1 MFLKS
6 EVDYLVERV
15 GDLDSFD
22 GRDDQ
27 REQHFGG
34 LKALRAAEVRYIL
47 QYKRALLEMHPVLHI
62 LYLLAELLKYL
73 RRNQVAREVLVQIHR
88 EQPYLR

>member
-15 GDLDSFD
+15 GYLYPFD

-27 REQHFGG
+27 REQHFRG
-34 LKALRAAEVRYIL
+34 LEALRAAEVRYIL
-47 QYKRALLEMHPVLHI
+47 QNERPLLEVHTVLHI
-62 LYLLAELLKYL
+62 LYFLTKLIIH
-73 RRNQVAREVLVQIHR
+73 NQIIIN
-88 EQPYLR
+88 YFT